1 MAEAGMT
8 LSRAFYILFTTST
21 QPGNKLPGSRCEG
34 GRGFDFGSMA
44 SQYSTNDKKES
55 DVQI

>member
-1 MAEAGMT
+1 MADSGLR
-8 LSRAFYILFTTST
+8 LSPAFYILFTTSI
-21 QPGNKLPGSRCEG
+21 QPGNKLSGSRCEG

-44 SQYSTNDKKES
+44 SQHSTNEKRES